1 MINEKTL
8 NWGTSRSVIR
18 ELFEYGNA
26 LRREKGDDAVC
37 DFTLGNP
44 SVPSPKEVNAAIRDI
59 IERPNAHAYTSAAG
73 APAVREKIV
82 KALNK
87 RFNADYSPDG
97 ILMTTGAAASL
108 AIVFKALISSPKE
121 NIIALKPY
129 FPEYKVFIES
139 AGGVCVEADFEDD
152 LSFSL
157 EDIERKINKDTLAIV
172 VNSPNNPT
180 GAIYSEEKLRAL
192 AEILEKKQA
201 EYAHPIYIISDEPYR
216 EIVFDGVA
224 LPFIP
229 KIYKNTITCYS
240 FSKSLS
246 VPGERIGYIIMRP
259 IVDLYETLYPAFLGA
274 ARANGY
280 VCAPSLF
287 QFVIAEIGEVY
298 SDTAVYK
305 TNRDILYEE
314 LNKLG
319 YSCVKPQG
327 AFYLFIKSPIKSSVE
342 FSEKAKKEGL
352 LIVPADSFGAPGYL
366 RIATCVKTETVL
378 RALPIFK
385 KLIEKN
391 NQKNV

>member
-1 MINEKTL
+1 MINEKIL
-8 NWGTSRSVIR
+8 KWGTSRSVIR

-26 LRREKGDDAVC
+26 LKREKGEDAVC

-44 SVPSPKEVNAAIRDI
+44 SVPSPKEVNAAIKEI
-59 IERPNAHAYTSAAG
+59 IDRPNAHAYTSATG
-73 APAVREKIV
+73 ALNVREKIV

-97 ILMTTGAAASL
+97 IIMTTGAAASL
-108 AIVFKALISSPKE
+108 AIVFKALVSSADE

-139 AGGVCVEADFEDD
+139 AGGVCREADFDED

-157 EDIERKINKDTLAIV
+157 EDIERKIDKDTLAIV

-180 GAIYSEEKLRAL
+180 GAIYSEEKLRSLAAL
-192 AEILEKKQA
+192 LEKKQA

-216 EIVFDGVA
+216 EIVFDGAA

-240 FSKSLS
+240 YSKSLS

-259 IVDLYETLYPAFLGA
+259 TVDLYETLCYAFLGA

-287 QFVIAEIGEVY
+287 QYVIAEIGEVF
-298 SDTAVYK
+298 SDTEVYK
-305 TNRDILYEE
+305 TNRDIFYEE
-314 LNKLG
+314 LKKMG

-327 AFYLFIKSPIKSSVE
+327 AFYLFIKSPLGTSIE
-342 FSEKAKKEGL
+342 FSERAKKYGL

-366 RIATCVKTETVL
+366 RIATCVKTETVK
-378 RALPIFK
+378 RSLPIFK
-385 KLIEKN
+385 KLIEEK
-391 NQKNV
+391 